1 MVNLGWIQ
9 MRHGTAQ
16 IGKKKNR
23 ERENTEVNGHLGVG
37 KRVKKSKKIKQ
48 ICIGGP
54 CN

>member
-1 MVNLGWIQ
+1 

-16 IGKKKNR
+16 IGKKKKKRER